1 MANRLAR
8 DRNALRKAGPYFA
21 LDLSYWPTTAKY
33 VLAFALTALSLDI
46 RWLLDPLLGDRIPAA
61 IVVPVVVFLVVFV
74 GMGPAILATIVGLLG
89 AIYFFALPRQ
99 MLSTHDPG
107 AAILL
112 FFYLLICAAIV
123 ATGEAVRRRSHE
135 LIESEERFRAFVSA
149 SSDATYSM
157 SPDWKELRYLE
168 GREFIADA
176 NQPERNW
183 AEKYIHPEDRP
194 RVLKEI
200 EYAIAMKS
208 TFELEYRVIR
218 ADGSIGWTH
227 SKAVPLFGPKG
238 EIVQWF
244 GTASDVTS
252 RKQAEVALRQGR
264 ETFAELIERAPYGIY
279 IVDSQLRIASMNGS
293 SQRGAF
299 ANVRPVIGRDVGQAL
314 RILWPE
320 PVAEEIIAQF
330 RNTLETGE
338 AFYSRDFVRPRQD
351 VQLVEAYEW
360 ELHRIT
366 LPDGQYGVI
375 CYYFDSTQLRE
386 AEQALRERTE
396 ELTAMF
402 ERMPA
407 LVFISRD
414 PECQTMTANDTAALA
429 YGVSREQNVSASAPD
444 SERLSFAHFDSSG
457 RELRPDE
464 LPMQRAASTGRP
476 VENAELEVV
485 FSDGRRVWIWG
496 NATPLFAAD
505 GKVRGAISTYFDMS
519 WQKQMEAALRANER
533 LALAGR
539 LSATIAH
546 EIHNP
551 LDTVGNAL
559 FLLKEKVVG
568 QKEAEE
574 LVDIAQS
581 EVTRVAEISRNLLN
595 LNRDSREASVVSPA
609 KLLEDSV
616 ALIERTLVHG
626 SRRIQLTHGFEGT
639 IEAYPSELRQVFT
652 NVLRNAVEATSDGGT
667 IRISTEP
674 AHQGDSEGVL
684 VKIVD
689 DGVGIPDNFRSKLFS
704 AFVTSKG
711 ENGTGLG
718 LWVSRSI
725 VQRHGGIIAITSNK
739 DGSPGATVSIYL
751 PVKIGSPNRATEGAL
766 SVAQRAESPEPVD
779 RESLG
784 ASG

>member
-1 MANRLAR
+1 MANQSGR
-8 DRNALRKAGPYFA
+8 DGISFFKTRPRFV
-21 LDLSYWPTTAKY
+21 LDLSPWPPLAKY
-33 VLAFALTALSLDI
+33 VLAFALTAISLDF
-46 RWLLDPLLGDRIPAA
+46 RWLLDPWLGNRIPAA
-61 IVVPVVVFLVVFV
+61 VVVPAVVFLVVFV
-74 GMGPAILATIVGLLG
+74 GMGPAILAAALGVLG
-89 AIYFFALPRQ
+89 AVYFFALPRH
-99 MLSTHDPG
+99 MLSRHDPG
-107 AAILL
+107 AGILL
-112 FFYLLICAAIV
+112 LFYVLICAAII
-123 ATGEAVRRRSHE
+123 ATGEAVRRRSHA

-149 SSDATYSM
+149 SSDAVYSM
-157 SPDWKELRYLE
+157 SPDWKEMRYLE
-168 GREFIADA
+168 GRDFIPDT
-176 NQPERNW
+176 NQPERAW
-183 AEKYIHPEDRP
+183 IEKYVHPEDRP
-194 RVLKEI
+194 QVLRAI
-200 EYAIAMKS
+200 EYAIAMKG
-208 TFELEYRVIR
+208 TFETEHRVTR

-227 SKAVPLFGPKG
+227 SRAVPLLGSRG

-264 ETFAELIERAPYGIY
+264 ETFSELIERAPYGIY
-279 IVDSQLRIASMNGS
+279 IVDSQLRVATMNAS

-299 ANVRPVIGRDVGQAL
+299 SNVRPVIGRDLGEAL
-314 RILWPE
+314 RIQWPE
-320 PVAEEIIAQF
+320 AVADEVMTRF
-330 RNTLETGE
+330 RHTLETGE
-338 AFYSRDFVRPRQD
+338 RFYSRDFVHRRRD
-351 VQLVEAYEW
+351 VQSVEAYEW

-375 CYYFDSTQLRE
+375 CYYFDSTELRE

-414 PECQTMTANDTAALA
+414 PQCRNMTGNDAAA
-429 YGVSREQNVSASAPD
+429 QVYGVARDANVSASAPD
-444 SERLSFAHFDSSG
+444 SERLSFKHFDSAG
-457 RELRPDE
+457 RELRADE

-505 GKVRGAISTYFDMS
+505 GKVRGAISTYFDVS

-559 FLLKEKVVG
+559 YLLRQKIAG
-568 QKEAEE
+568 QHDVEE
-574 LVDIAQS
+574 LVDIAQG

-595 LNRDSREASVVSPA
+595 LNRDSRDAATVSPS
-609 KLLEDSV
+609 KLLDDSV
-616 ALIERTLVHG
+616 ALIERTMVQG
-626 SRRIQLTHGFEGT
+626 SRRIQVSHGFDGT

-652 NVLRNAVEATSDGGT
+652 NVLRNAVEATSEGGS

-674 AHQGDSEGVL
+674 THQAGDSGVL
-684 VKIVD
+684 IKIVD
-689 DGVGIPDNFRSKLFS
+689 DGVGIPENFRSKLFS
-704 AFVTSKG
+704 AFVSSKG

-725 VQRHGGIIAITSNK
+725 VQRHGGAITIASNP
-739 DGSPGATVSIYL
+739 DGSPGATVSIFL
-751 PVKIGSPNRATEGAL
+751 PSRMGLPL
-766 SVAQRAESPEPVD
+766 SAVA
-779 RESLG
+779 G
-784 ASG
+784 G